1 MHASAASF
9 ILEWMNKMV
18 LSNLAHRPLR
28 TAISVVAIAIEVT
41 LILLIVGLS
50 IGILNDSAERQKGI
64 GADVM
69 VSPPGSQLI
78 TGVGGSPAPIKIAD
92 VLRKQPHVAA
102 VAPIAMQMNT
112 AGNVEIIYG
121 IDLDP
126 NSPNDFNKLRSPLR
140 YLSGGPFQ
148 GPDDMIVD
156 DYFATQKNLKVGDT
170 QRLLNHDFRISGIVL
185 HGKGARKFL
194 PLATLQDLTG
204 SGNKVSMFYLT
215 VDDPKNIDSAIAGIK
230 SVPGMEAYGVRSMNE
245 YLSMMTVQSI
255 PALSTF
261 INVVIGVSVIIGFL
275 VIFQSMYTAV
285 MERTREIGI
294 LKSLGANKLYIV
306 NVILRE
312 TIVLAIFGIIV
323 GIAFSALARIGIRHK
338 FPLMTIITPG
348 EWMLRAAIIAIIGA
362 ILGALYP
369 ALKAAQKDPIDAL
382 AYE

>member
-1 MHASAASF
+1 
-9 ILEWMNKMV
+9 MNKMV

-170 QRLLNHDFRISGIVL
+170 QHLLNHDFRISGIVL

-215 VDDPKNIDSAIAGIK
+215 VDDPKNIDAAIAGIK

-294 LKSLGANKLYIV
+294 LKSLGANKLYII

-312 TIVLAIFGIIV
+312 TVVLAIFGIIV
-323 GIAFSALARIGIRHK
+323 GIGFSALARIGIRHK

>member
-1 MHASAASF
+1 
-9 ILEWMNKMV
+9 MNKMV
-18 LSNLAHRPLR
+18 FSNLAHRPLR

-50 IGILNDSAERQKGI
+50 IGILNDAAERQKGI

-69 VSPPGSQLI
+69 VSPPGSQMI
-78 TGVGGSPAPIKIAD
+78 TGVSGSPAPIKIAD
-92 VLRKQPHVAA
+92 VLRKQPHIAA
-102 VAPIAMQMNT
+102 VAPVAMQMNT
-112 AGNVEIIYG
+112 TGNVEIIYG
-121 IDLDP
+121 IDLNP
-126 NSPNDFNKLRSPLR
+126 NSPNNFGNLNSPFK
-140 YLSGGPFQ
+140 YISGGPFA

-156 DYFATQKNLKVGDT
+156 DFFARQKNVKVGDT
-170 QRLLNHDFRISGIVL
+170 QRLLNHDFRVCGIVL
-185 HGKGARKFL
+185 NGKGARKFL

-204 SGNKVSMFYLT
+204 SANKVSMFYVLA
-215 VDDPKNIDSAIAGIK
+215 DDPKNAAQVASEIK
-230 SVPGMEAYGVRSMNE
+230 TIPGMEAYGVRTVAE

-261 INVVIGVSVIIGFL
+261 INVVIGVSLIIGSL

-294 LKSLGANKLYIV
+294 LKSLGANKLYII

-312 TIVLAIFGIIV
+312 TIVLAVFGIIV
-323 GIAFSALARIGIRHK
+323 GIVFSALARIGIRHK
-338 FPLMTIITPG
+338 FPLMTIITPA
-348 EWMLRAAIIAIIGA
+348 EWMIRAAIIAIIGA

-369 ALKAAQKDPIDAL
+369 AMKAAQKDPIDAL

>member
-1 MHASAASF
+1 
-9 ILEWMNKMV
+9 MNKMV
-18 LSNLAHRPLR
+18 FSNLAHRPLR

-50 IGILNDSAERQKGI
+50 IGILNDASERQKGM

-69 VSPPGSQLI
+69 VSPPGSQVI
-78 TGVGGSPAPIKIAD
+78 TGLGGITAPIKVAD

-112 AGNVEIIYG
+112 AGNVEIVYG
-121 IDLDP
+121 IDLNP
-126 NSPNDFNKLRSPLR
+126 NSPNDFNKLNSPFK
-140 YLSGGPFQ
+140 YLAGGPFT
-148 GPDDMIVD
+148 GPDDLIVD
-156 DYFATQKNLKVGDT
+156 DYFANQKNVKIGDT
-170 QRLLNHDFRISGIVL
+170 QRLFNHDFRVCGIVL
-185 HGKGARKFL
+185 HGKGARKFM

-204 SGNKVSMFYLT
+204 SYNKASMFYI
-215 VDDPKNIDSAIAGIK
+215 VADDPNNAAAIVSEIK
-230 SVPGMEAYGVRSMNE
+230 AIPGMEAWGARTISE

-294 LKSLGANKLYIV
+294 LKSLGANKLYII

-323 GIAFSALARIGIRHK
+323 GILFSALARVGIRHK
-338 FPLMTIITPG
+338 FPLMTIITPTQ
-348 EWMLRAAIIAIIGA
+348 WMIRAAIIAIIGA
-362 ILGALYP
+362 LLGALYP

>member
-9 ILEWMNKMV
+9 ILKWMNKMV

>member
-1 MHASAASF
+1 
-9 ILEWMNKMV
+9 MNKMV

-69 VSPPGSQLI
+69 VSPPGSQMI
-78 TGVGGSPAPIKIAD
+78 TGVSGSPAPIKIAD
-92 VLRKQPHVAA
+92 VLRKLPHVAA
-102 VAPIAMQMNT
+102 VAPVAMQMNT

-126 NSPNDFNKLRSPLR
+126 NSPNDFSKLNSPFKFID
-140 YLSGGPFQ
+140 GGPFT

-156 DYFATQKNLKVGDT
+156 DYFAKQKNVKVGDT
-170 QRLLNHDFRISGIVL
+170 QRLLNHDFKICGIVL
-185 HGKGARKFL
+185 NGKGARKFL

-204 SGNKVSMFYLT
+204 SANKVSMFYVRT
-215 VDDPKNIDSAIAGIK
+215 DEPGNANQVVTEVKAI
-230 SVPGMEAYGVRSMNE
+230 PGMESYGVRTVAE

-294 LKSLGANKLYIV
+294 LKSLGANKLYII

-312 TIVLAIFGIIV
+312 TIVLAIGGIIV
-323 GIAFSALARIGIRHK
+323 GIAFSALARVGIRHK
-338 FPLMTIITPG
+338 FPLMTIITPMG
-348 EWMLRAAIIAIIGA
+348 WMIRAAIIATIGA
-362 ILGALYP
+362 ILGAIYP